1 MIETGYGLLSPR
13 ELQNFHEAVRD
24 FIDQRGHFVIDQ
36 DIDPQLGHTA
46 LFNVTDKG
54 EAVVYIPYVTILKS
68 AAGGSYE
75 QQSALGDTLHEIRH
89 YVTYV
94 RVARSLEKQGLT
106 KPEARTYLVRLR
118 DYPESYAYL
127 IDQFEQEAR
136 TIERRVLPHTI
147 EDDIKDFLYADLE
160 ALQQWTTAY
169 LSPSIQGS
177 LESLPNQSPAIRLA
191 DRIASQTEQ
200 YFTDVSDGR
209 ELPALLKVNLK
220 AYVKNSNKDKDLG
233 RNVLFELL
241 VNHMLRDMEGRL
253 DSNAETSLKSLILTR
268 LQAQRRRIDSAIQKL
283 LKAHPEIKP
292 SDIK

>member
-1 MIETGYGLLSPR
+1 
-13 ELQNFHEAVRD
+13 
-24 FIDQRGHFVIDQ
+24 
-36 DIDPQLGHTA
+36 
-46 LFNVTDKG
+46 
-54 EAVVYIPYVTILKS
+54 
-68 AAGGSYE
+68 
-75 QQSALGDTLHEIRH
+75 
-89 YVTYV
+89 
-94 RVARSLEKQGLT
+94 
-106 KPEARTYLVRLR
+106 
-118 DYPESYAYL
+118 
-127 IDQFEQEAR
+127 
-136 TIERRVLPHTI
+136 
-147 EDDIKDFLYADLE
+147 LE

-241 VNHMLRDMEGRL
+241 VNHMFRDMEGRL